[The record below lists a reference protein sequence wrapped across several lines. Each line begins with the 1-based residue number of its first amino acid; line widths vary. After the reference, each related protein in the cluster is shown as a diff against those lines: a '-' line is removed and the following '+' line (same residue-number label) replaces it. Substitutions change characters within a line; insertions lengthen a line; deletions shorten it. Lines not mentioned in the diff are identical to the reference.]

1 MKILLPQSGYR
12 ILLLFCGY
20 NKIIYIIIRRS
31 NYYDIILYHFT
42 YNIYY
47 IYIYILLNEEG
58 KYIL

>member
-1 MKILLPQSGYR
+1 MKILLLLPQSGYR

-31 NYYDIILYHFT
+31 NYYDIILYHLT

-47 IYIYILLNEEG
+47 IYIYI
-58 KYIL
+58 Y